1 MKTPCGAVYTIIKR
15 ELASYFTSPVAY
27 VFLVMFLILLGFFT
41 FMIGNFF
48 EIGQA
53 TLAPFFQWH
62 PWLYLVLVPAV
73 GMGLWA
79 EERRSGSME
88 LLLTLPVNPWQTIVG
103 KFAAAW
109 LFLALALALTF
120 PMVCTVYYLG
130 NPDGGVIT
138 TGYFGSFLLSGTYLA
153 VSSMTS
159 AMTRN
164 QVVSFITSVVICLFL
179 VLAGYP
185 PVTDMLVQWAPTWF
199 VDAVASF
206 SVMTH
211 YDALQRGVL
220 STRDLVYFLSVIAF
234 ALFLT
239 SVVIR
244 NRRSA

>member
-1 MKTPCGAVYTIIKR
+1 MKTPCGAVNTIIKR

-27 VFLVMFLILLGFFT
+27 VFLVMFLVLLGFFT

-88 LLLTLPVNPWQTIVG
+88 LLLTLPVNPWQAIVG

-130 NPDGGVIT
+130 NPDGGVIA
-138 TGYFGSFLLSGTYLA
+138 TGYFGSFLLGGAYLA

-185 PVTDMLVQWAPTWF
+185 PVTDMLVQWAPAWL

-206 SVMTH
+206 SVMSH
-211 YDALQRGVL
+211 YDALQRGVF
-220 STRDLVYFLSVIAF
+220 STRDLVYFVSIIVF

-239 SVVIR
+239 SVIIR

>member
-1 MKTPCGAVYTIIKR
+1 MTPCNAVATVIKR
-15 ELASYFTSPVAY
+15 ELTSYFISPVAY
-27 VFLVMFLILLGFFT
+27 VFLVMFLVLLGFFT
-41 FMIGNFF
+41 FMLGNFF
-48 EIGQA
+48 AIGQA

-79 EERRSGSME
+79 EERRSGSVE
-88 LLLTLPVNPWQTIVG
+88 LLLTLPINPWQAIVG
-103 KFAAAW
+103 KFVAAW

-120 PMVCTVYYLG
+120 PMVWTVYYLG
-130 NPDGGVIT
+130 NPDGGVIVT
-138 TGYFGSFLLSGTYLA
+138 AYFGSFLLGGTYLA

-164 QVVSFITSVVICLFL
+164 QVVSFITSLVICLFL
-179 VLAGYP
+179 VLAGFP
-185 PVTDMLVQWAPTWF
+185 PITDLLVQWAPAGL
-199 VDAVASF
+199 VDAVASL

-211 YDALQRGVL
+211 YDTLQRGVL
-220 STRDLVYFLSVIAF
+220 SSRDLVYFLSVIAF

-239 SVVIR
+239 SVIIR

>member
-1 MKTPCGAVYTIIKR
+1 MKTPCGAINTIIKR

-27 VFLVMFLILLGFFT
+27 VFLVMFLVLLGFFT
-41 FMIGNFF
+41 FMIGSFF

-88 LLLTLPVNPWQTIVG
+88 LLLTLPVNPWQAIVG

-120 PMVCTVYYLG
+120 PMVCTVHYLG
-130 NPDGGVIT
+130 NPDGGVIA
-138 TGYFGSFLLSGTYLA
+138 TGYFGSFLLGGTYLA
-153 VSSMTS
+153 ISSMTS

-185 PVTDMLVQWAPTWF
+185 PVTDMLVQWAPSWF

-220 STRDLVYFLSVIAF
+220 STRDLVYFLSIIVF